1 MVGKNDGINPFTR
14 RVCQKKPSEVSR
26 AILWS
31 MSAQKPT
38 YWSSTL
44 LPPFLDAKYQ
54 LLKLRHVQKAK
65 FLKVFGVN
73 SDTANLT
80 LTFHRF
86 CFTKSFRESFR
97 RCRCQS
103 SGTRS
108 SMEFSGQLFMVFCA
122 FSLVS
127 LTESC
132 SRWNG
137 LKDLFPLHKLDDKN
151 WWHHEQYKGHGLH
164 GQLQIV
170 WGQTHFRLW
179 RPTILSTQW

>member
-1 MVGKNDGINPFTR
+1 MVLTHLAGEFAK
-14 RVCQKKPSEVSR
+14 KKPSEVSR

-80 LTFHRF
+80 LTFHGF
-86 CFTKSFRESFR
+86 SFRESFR
-97 RCRCQS
+97 KCRCQS

-108 SMEFSGQLFMVFCA
+108 SRSSRSSTFHGFFVFFSGLLDWIMPMLVWFER
-122 FSLVS
+122 SLPSAHV
-127 LTESC
+127 
-132 SRWNG
+132 RWQ
-137 LKDLFPLHKLDDKN
+137 KLMTS
-151 WWHHEQYKGHGLH
+151 QA
-164 GQLQIV
+164 V
-170 WGQTHFRLW
+170 
-179 RPTILSTQW
+179 

>member
-14 RVCQKKPSEVSR
+14 RVCQKKPSEISR

-38 YWSSTL
+38 YWSRTL

-80 LTFHRF
+80 LTFHGF
-86 CFTKSFRESFR
+86 SFRESFR
-97 RCRCQS
+97 KCRCQS
-103 SGTRS
+103 NGTRS
-108 SMEFSGQLFMVFCA
+108 SRSSTFHGFFVFFLWSPWLKHAHACMVWKIS
-122 FSLVS
+122 SLCTR
-127 LTESC
+127 LMT
-132 SRWNG
+132 
-137 LKDLFPLHKLDDKN
+137 KTDDITSNIRDMDCMDSYRSFGGKWVKTLN
-151 WWHHEQYKGHGLH
+151 K
-164 GQLQIV
+164 
-170 WGQTHFRLW
+170 
-179 RPTILSTQW
+179 

>member
-31 MSAQKPT
+31 MSAQKHT

-80 LTFHRF
+80 LTFHGF
-86 CFTKSFRESFR
+86 SFRESFR
-97 RCRCQS
+97 KCRCQS

-108 SMEFSGQLFMVFCA
+108 SRSSTFHGFFVFFLWSPWLNHAHACMVWKIS
-122 FSLVS
+122 SLCTRYCMDSYRSFGGKWVKT
-127 LTESC
+127 L
-132 SRWNG
+132 N
-137 LKDLFPLHKLDDKN
+137 K
-151 WWHHEQYKGHGLH
+151 
-164 GQLQIV
+164 
-170 WGQTHFRLW
+170 
-179 RPTILSTQW
+179 

>member
-1 MVGKNDGINPFTR
+1 MFYYSQNFVVHLPSYVLWSWLLHGGWAHILKTFSFKRLVLIGWKKTMVLTH

-38 YWSSTL
+38 YWSSTF

-80 LTFHRF
+80 LTFHGF
-86 CFTKSFRESFR
+86 SFRESFR
-97 RCRCQS
+97 KCRCQS

-108 SMEFSGQLFMVFCA
+108 S
-122 FSLVS
+122 
-127 LTESC
+127 
-132 SRWNG
+132 R
-137 LKDLFPLHKLDDKN
+137 
-151 WWHHEQYKGHGLH
+151 
-164 GQLQIV
+164 
-170 WGQTHFRLW
+170 
-179 RPTILSTQW
+179 LSTFHVFFVFFLWSPWLNHAHACMVWKISSLCTC